1 MLQSNATKSGTG
13 LAIYGDYE
21 DLMGLYDVIHYLA
34 SALDE
39 DNVAQKGRHQL
50 LMNFAYEIRKAYSGD
65 RLTDQERFNTENP
78 EIPYYG
84 FQLVWTDIL
93 VFLAVMR
100 HTAGYIETD
109 KLQQAVMCLLEQV
122 VEKALLEY
130 DVEGAHSI
138 KQLIG
143 QRINVSNPYSFIIY
157 QGLHIK
163 FISERTG
170 KRRFRSIPDFIGGHF
185 SEWRPEYKE
194 LIKSFEI
201 SANEQECKITDL
213 EFSEFPEIKW

>member
-143 QRINVSNPYSFIIY
+143 QRINVS
-157 QGLHIK
+157 
-163 FISERTG
+163 ERTG